1 MDGFDQFKKVQQDKS
16 SAALSNKQRTEDQL
30 MALQTQE
37 TIIKSINYLVEYLDK
52 KVTKT
57 VVTNQLH
64 SIGTPDA
71 LKVEKAVE
79 SLHSTLKTHKDTDL
93 TPLTKVMG
101 ELLSEAKKIPKEL
114 PKQKDQQF
122 VDYSKQLKSL
132 EDAVKAV
139 QKVVKEQKLIAEA
152 PIVNVPETN
161 VNVDAPDLKPLQQGF
176 KDVVKAVRGVVI
188 PEYKTDNKEVEKL
201 LKKSNKLLKEL
212 VDKPVSKGG
221 GGGQAWTAVNTAG
234 IPMPLN
240 LDVDGNLLTAG
251 GGGGGNGA
259 ILDGADSAI
268 KATVKDLTNSNPL
281 TTALVD
287 ANGDQITSFG
297 GGTQYTEGDTDAS
310 FTGTMGLVEG
320 AANAAVTLKQPTTPA
335 DTQPISAS
343 ALPLPTGAAT
353 AANQQTDALTDT
365 QLRATAVPVSGTVTS
380 NLGTLN
386 GAATTAKQDTG
397 NTSLASLD
405 TKLPAQGQA
414 LAAASTPVVLPAAQI
429 TTLTPPAAI
438 TGFATSAKQDTI
450 IGHVDGIEAA
460 VDGIETLIGTT
471 NSTLTTIDGRVDG
484 LETLVTSTNTKLDT
498 ANTSLGTLDN
508 AISGNEMQV
517 DVVAP
522 LPAGTNNIGDVD
534 VLSLPALPA
543 GTNAIGKLAA
553 NSGVDIGDVDVTS
566 TVLPA
571 GAATS
576 SVTSEADSSSSVTLK
591 SSNSA
596 RKEIIIQNTSSAIL
610 YVKYGTT
617 ATTSDFTVLLSQNDI
632 LIEDRYTGR
641 IDGIWATDPGN
652 GAAKVTE
659 IT

>member
-37 TIIKSINYLVEYLDK
+37 TIIKSIYYLVEYLDK

-310 FTGTMGLVEG
+310 FTGTISLVEG
-320 AANAAVTLKQPTTPA
+320 AANAAVTLKQPTQPT

-365 QLRATAVPVSGTVTS
+365 ELRATPVPVSGTFFQATQPVSGTVT
-380 NLGTLN
+380 
-386 GAATTAKQDTG
+386 
-397 NTSLASLD
+397 
-405 TKLPAQGQA
+405 
-414 LAAASTPVVLPAAQI
+414 
-429 TTLTPPAAI
+429 
-438 TGFATSAKQDTI
+438 
-450 IGHVDGIEAA
+450 E
-460 VDGIETLIGTT
+460 T
-471 NSTLTTIDGRVDG
+471 NSNAI
-484 LETLVTSTNTKLDT
+484 KT
-498 ANTSLGTLDN
+498 AVELIDN
-508 AISGNEMQV
+508 AISGAGFNITQLGGAAV
-517 DVVAP
+517 P
-522 LPAGTNNIGDVD
+522 IGAGTEAAAVRVTLPTNGTGVVGVGSAVSATIDHGSNRDIDTTAEQITSTSFASKFGITLKADITNTGIIYIG
-534 VLSLPALPA
+534 
-543 GTNAIGKLAA
+543 
-553 NSGVDIGDVDVTS
+553 NSDVT
-566 TVLPA
+566 A
-571 GAATS
+571 
-576 SVTSEADSSSSVTLK
+576 
-591 SSNSA
+591 
-596 RKEIIIQNTSSAIL
+596 
-610 YVKYGTT
+610 GTT
-617 ATTSDFTVLLSQNDI
+617 A
-632 LIEDRYTGR
+632 
-641 IDGIWATDPGN
+641 ATDGFPLSAGETLTLE
-652 GAAKVTE
+652 VTNAN
-659 IT
+659 IPYAIASANNQVIYWVGV